1 MNDKPQIK
9 LSETVVLID
18 AAFLNFVITDM
29 KGYFEDTLQ
38 RSLQEI
44 DLSILTT
51 YLTLDAGITEGKNE
65 VQFLFVYDKESG
77 RLVHCRPSD
86 LEKELNGVAFSS
98 QFGEF
103 SFAGVPC
110 EEMVTREELFLDL
123 LGIVSDSADV
133 KKLIVISFNEEYGDK
148 VRIALN
154 AVKEKEVIQFRM
166 SEPDGVVEYHWEM
179 LAFPL
184 MQALGIKGD
193 EL

>member
-1 MNDKPQIK
+1 MI
-9 LSETVVLID
+9 
-18 AAFLNFVITDM
+18 
-29 KGYFEDTLQ
+29 
-38 RSLQEI
+38 
-44 DLSILTT
+44 
-51 YLTLDAGITEGKNE
+51 
-65 VQFLFVYDKESG
+65 
-77 RLVHCRPSD
+77 
-86 LEKELNGVAFSS
+86 
-98 QFGEF
+98 
-103 SFAGVPC
+103 
-110 EEMVTREELFLDL
+110 REELFLDL

>member
-1 MNDKPQIK
+1 MDKKIK
-9 LSETVVLID
+9 LPEIVMLID
-18 AAFLNFVITDM
+18 AAFLNYVVSDL
-29 KGYFEDTLQ
+29 KRYFEKMLN
-38 RSLQEI
+38 RPLREI
-44 DLSILTT
+44 DLSLLTT
-51 YLTLDAGITEGKNE
+51 YLALDAGISEGDNKA
-65 VQFLFVYDKESG
+65 QLLFVYDKDSSK
-77 RLVHCRPSD
+77 LLFCKPAD
-86 LEKELNGVAFSS
+86 L
-98 QFGEF
+98 
-103 SFAGVPC
+103 
-110 EEMVTREELFLDL
+110 
-123 LGIVSDSADV
+123 